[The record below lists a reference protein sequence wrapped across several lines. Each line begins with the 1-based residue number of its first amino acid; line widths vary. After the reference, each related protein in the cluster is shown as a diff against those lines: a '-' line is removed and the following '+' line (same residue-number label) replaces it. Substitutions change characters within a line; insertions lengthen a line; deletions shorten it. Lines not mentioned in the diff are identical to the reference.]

1 MSAVQVAHQQPLDD
15 RRLYL
20 SLWGLLTSAALAQA
34 ALQSLAVGAVLFWVF
49 WAVLYGGG
57 LAVGSAGDPSR
68 PLPKQLNQGAAAL
81 GLVAFL
87 LALPSGLAGA
97 LLILLLWLQAAQ
109 NFLLHTRRDAYFA
122 LALSFVV
129 ILFASAHSKSGWFLM
144 PMALYALSGVYTLVL
159 LHAQACR
166 RRAAGVAS
174 GARHVLPPANVL
186 ALTAAIL
193 LVAGMIYLF
202 VPRPAAAKL
211 GAFMASGGNDYSDQN
226 WEREAGSDR
235 NGEDE
240 PEREASGDEGE
251 GKAGG
256 RDRKTFGHIDPH
268 SRQRAYR
275 ADQYGYQGF
284 EDGFAIDETA
294 SSTSGDGRGPGSGA
308 NGIVLY
314 VQAPEPLYLTGR
326 IFDTFDGLHWSRK
339 SQGEYKLRLEQGR
352 LILESSQ
359 AGDGLVKQIVEVAT
373 AIAQPQLFAASQP
386 IELGFPGTVVAVD
399 RHGALRIPRG
409 LEAGTVYQVSSRFRY
424 VGNHPAHQSFPPSD
438 KAVYLQLPDD
448 LDPRITELAGQVAGG
463 AVPFEAALKLEEHLR
478 SQYAYTLDTLPSQ
491 NRTPLA
497 EFLFETRRGH
507 CEFFASA
514 LAVMLRIQG
523 IPARLVTGFAATNL
537 NPITG
542 YYEVRALD
550 GHAWVEAWF
559 EEHGWV
565 LFEPTAYY
573 ELPRPNAP
581 ATTAQALQ
589 RYADNLA
596 RQNELLSPG
605 TRDGAMSLSESL
617 RLVKDAVAHGF
628 GRLVETVRGLA
639 EEAGPYL
646 AVLVAVGVLLWLGW
660 RGVAT
665 PAADWLA
672 RRRVRAARRG
682 DPRRLVWI
690 CYRETERWLARR
702 GLPRDPAQ
710 TEEEYRDRVTARWT
724 GLGGSLRRLTG
735 VFQKIRYGTE
745 PLQAEEAEACFEDF
759 IAIAAGVTATQAG
772 VRSG

>member
-1 MSAVQVAHQQPLDD
+1 MSAVIVAHRQPLEDH
-15 RRLYL
+15 RLYL
-20 SLWGLLTSAALAQA
+20 SLWGLLASAALAQA
-34 ALQSLAVGAVLFWVF
+34 ALQPLAAGAVLFWMF
-49 WAVLYGGG
+49 WAVLYGAG
-57 LAVGSAGDPSR
+57 LAVAQAGDPSR
-68 PLPKQLNQGAAAL
+68 PLPKQLNQGTAAL

-87 LALPSGLAGA
+87 LALPIGLAGA

-129 ILFASAHSKSGWFLM
+129 ILFASAHSKSGWFLL

-159 LHAQACR
+159 LHAHACR
-166 RRAAGVAS
+166 HRAAGVAS
-174 GARHVLPPANVL
+174 GTRYVLPPANVV

-193 LVAGMIYLF
+193 AMAGMIYLF

-211 GAFMASGGNDYSDQN
+211 GEFMASGGTDYSDQN
-226 WEREAGSDR
+226 WEREADSDR
-235 NGEDE
+235 NGEDG
-240 PEREASGDEGE
+240 PEQEGSGDEDE
-251 GKAGG
+251 GKGHN
-256 RDRKTFGHIDPH
+256 RRTFGHLDPSAGQH
-268 SRQRAYR
+268 AYR
-275 ADQYGYQGF
+275 DGQYGYQGF
-284 EDGFAIDETA
+284 EEVFAIDEPVSPTN
-294 SSTSGDGRGPGSGA
+294 GDGGHGSGSGA

-339 SQGEYKLRLEQGR
+339 SQGEYKRRLEQGR
-352 LILESSQ
+352 LTLDSSQ
-359 AGDGLVKQIVEVAT
+359 AGDASVKQIVEVAT
-373 AIAQPQLFAASQP
+373 ALAQPQLFAASQP
-386 IELGFPGTVVAVD
+386 VELGFPGTVVAVD
-399 RHGALRIPRG
+399 RHGALRIPKG

-424 VGNHPAHQSFPPSD
+424 VENHPAHQSFPPSD
-438 KAVYLQLPDD
+438 KAAYLQLPDD
-448 LDPRITELAGQVAGG
+448 LDPRIAELAGQVAGD
-463 AVPFEAALKLEEHLR
+463 APPFGAALKLEGHLR

-514 LAVMLRIQG
+514 LAVMLRTRG

-537 NPITG
+537 NPVTG

-559 EEHGWV
+559 DEYGWV
-565 LFEPTAYY
+565 LFEPTPYY
-573 ELPRPNAP
+573 ELPRPDAP

-589 RYADNLA
+589 RYVDNLA

-605 TRDGAMSLSESL
+605 AKNGMVSLSEAL
-617 RLVKDAVAHGF
+617 HLVKDAVVHGF
-628 GRLVETVRGLA
+628 GRLVETVRKLA

-646 AVLVAVGVLLWLGW
+646 AVPVAVGALLWLGW
-660 RGVAT
+660 RSMAT
-665 PAADWLA
+665 PIADGLA
-672 RRRVRAARRG
+672 KRRVSAARRG
-682 DPRRLVWI
+682 DPQCLVRI
-690 CYRETERWLARR
+690 CYWETERWLARR

-710 TEEEYRDRVTARWT
+710 TEEEYRDRIVARWS
-724 GLGGSLRRLTG
+724 GLDESLHRLTG
-735 VFQKIRYGTE
+735 VFQKVRYGAA
-745 PLQAEEAEACFEDF
+745 PLQAAEAEACFEDF
-759 IAIAAGVTATQAG
+759 IAITAGVAATQAG

>member
-1 MSAVQVAHQQPLDD
+1 MSAVIVAHRQPLDD
-15 RRLYL
+15 RRIYL
-20 SLWGLLTSAALAQA
+20 SLWGLLASAALAQA
-34 ALQSLAVGAVLFWVF
+34 ALQPLAAGAVLSWVF
-49 WAVLYGGG
+49 WAVLYGAG
-57 LAVGSAGDPSR
+57 LAVGQAGDPSR

-81 GLVAFL
+81 GLAAFL
-87 LALPSGLAGA
+87 LALPGGLAGA
-97 LLILLLWLQAAQ
+97 LLVLLLWLQAAQ
-109 NFLLHTRRDAYFA
+109 NFLLHTRRDAYFT

-166 RRAAGVAS
+166 LRAAGVAA

-193 LVAGMIYLF
+193 LAAALLYLF
-202 VPRPAAAKL
+202 APRPAAAKL

-226 WEREAGSDR
+226 WEREADSDR

-240 PEREASGDEGE
+240 SGQEDPGNGDEGRGS
-251 GKAGG
+251 GK
-256 RDRKTFGHIDPH
+256 KTFGYPDPDAL
-268 SRQRAYR
+268 QRAHR
-275 ADQYGYQGF
+275 SDQYGYQGF
-284 EDGFAIDETA
+284 EDGFAIDETP

-308 NGIVLY
+308 NNIVLY

-339 SQGEYKLRLEQGR
+339 SRGEYKMRLETGR
-352 LILESSQ
+352 LTLDSPQ
-359 AGDGLVKQIVEVAT
+359 AGDEPVKQIIEAAT

-386 IELGFPGTVVAVD
+386 VELGFPGTVVAVD
-399 RHGALRIPRG
+399 RHGALRIPKG

-424 VGNHPAHQSFPPSD
+424 VGEHPAHRSFPPSD
-438 KAVYLQLPDD
+438 KSVYLQLPDD
-448 LDPRITELAGQVAGG
+448 LDPRIAELAGQVAGD
-463 AVPFEAALKLEEHLR
+463 AAPFEAAAKLEGHLR

-514 LAVMLRIQG
+514 MAVMLRTQG

-537 NPITG
+537 NPLTG
-542 YYEVRALD
+542 YYEVRVLD

-559 EEHGWV
+559 EEYGWV

-573 ELPRPNAP
+573 ELPRPGAP
-581 ATTAQALQ
+581 ATTARALQ

-596 RQNELLSPG
+596 RQDELLSPG
-605 TRDGAMSLSESL
+605 ARDGAVSLSESL
-617 RLVKDAVAHGF
+617 RLVRDAVKHGF
-628 GRLVETVRGLA
+628 GKLAGTVRGLA

-646 AVLVAVGVLLWLGW
+646 AGLVAVGVLLWMFW
-660 RGVAT
+660 RAVAA

-682 DPRRLVWI
+682 DPRRGVQV

-702 GLPRDPAQ
+702 GLPRGPAQ
-710 TEEEYRDRVTARWT
+710 TEEEYRDRVAARWS
-724 GLGGSLRRLTG
+724 GLEEAFRHLTG
-735 VFQKIRYGTE
+735 VFQKVRYGTG
-745 PLQAEEAEACFEDF
+745 PLEAAETEACFEDF
-759 IAIAAGVTATQAG
+759 NAITVGVAMKAGM
-772 VRSG
+772 RSG